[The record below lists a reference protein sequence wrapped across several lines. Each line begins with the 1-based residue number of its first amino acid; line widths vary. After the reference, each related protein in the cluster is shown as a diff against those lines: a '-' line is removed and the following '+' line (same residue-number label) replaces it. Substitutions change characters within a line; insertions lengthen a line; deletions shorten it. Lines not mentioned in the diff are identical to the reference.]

1 MCYQVVN
8 MCGLEL
14 ALLREQWLYLI
25 YIVLVLAFEYGEN
38 RIMPRLTILTL
49 RRTLRD
55 TAV

>member
-1 MCYQVVN
+1 

-14 ALLREQWLYLI
+14 PLLREQWMYLI
-25 YIVLVLAFEYGEN
+25 YIVLVLAFAYGEN

-49 RRTLRD
+49 RCTPRD